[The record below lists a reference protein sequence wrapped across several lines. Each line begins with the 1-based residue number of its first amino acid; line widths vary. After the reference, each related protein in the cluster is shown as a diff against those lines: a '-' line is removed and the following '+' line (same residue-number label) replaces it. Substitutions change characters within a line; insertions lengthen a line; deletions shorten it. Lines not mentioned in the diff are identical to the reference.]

1 MICLDPLGI
10 RRRTG
15 AGRRGLL
22 TDIDQRPTMN
32 IIAEEICGIRWRLLQ
47 RDFSGRLLVVALRQK
62 LGQTLPDGVAFSGRH
77 HHRIHPCRRTLRRIN
92 GITVVGRSKPRPDR
106 RRRRSRDI
114 AFAPAL
120 WPTPGRQRY
129 PPRPPTAVSPADGS
143 PRSRCAAGSYR
154 RPAGEGNR
162 VSIPGPI
169 RPSPGSQGLSATP
182 RRCCRP
188 AAGAGDRDIPAIRGD
203 TRTNESINA

>member
-1 MICLDPLGI
+1 MIPLGI

-22 TDIDQRPTMN
+22 ADIDQRPTMN

-62 LGQTLPDGVAFSGRH
+62 LGPDAARQRRVQRSAPSPNPPLQTHIAQNKRH
-77 HHRIHPCRRTLRRIN
+77 H
-92 GITVVGRSKPRPDR
+92 GGRQ
-106 RRRRSRDI
+106 I
-114 AFAPAL
+114 EAPARPQAATQPRYCVCASTL
-120 WPTPGRQRY
+120 PTPGRQRY

-188 AAGAGDRDIPAIRGD
+188 AAGAGDRDIPAVRGD
-203 TRTNESINA
+203 ARTNESINA